1 MTFCTPE
8 TDTSLQTK
16 HYSIICLCSW
26 VCNQVLSDQLEKVL
40 KKTKGLYDLPCLYV
54 KITENFNDKNYSIV
68 IIGKWLPGT
77 LTSLTT
83 AFSSAG
89 R

>member
-1 MTFCTPE
+1 MTLCTPE

-26 VCNQVLSDQLEKVL
+26 VCNQVLSDQLEKVF
-40 KKTKGLYDLPCLYV
+40 KKDKGSVWFTLFVCQ
-54 KITENFNDKNYSIV
+54 ITENFNDKNYSII